1 MHTIK
6 IATMIKL
13 LLIATVISLLLFIAI
28 VKISEYLDGKP
39 KSHKFRQWWSNHIV
53 DLDKRYE

>member
-1 MHTIK
+1 
-6 IATMIKL
+6 MIKL
-13 LLIATVISLLLFIAI
+13 LLIAATISLLIFIAI

-53 DLDKRYE
+53 DLDNRYE